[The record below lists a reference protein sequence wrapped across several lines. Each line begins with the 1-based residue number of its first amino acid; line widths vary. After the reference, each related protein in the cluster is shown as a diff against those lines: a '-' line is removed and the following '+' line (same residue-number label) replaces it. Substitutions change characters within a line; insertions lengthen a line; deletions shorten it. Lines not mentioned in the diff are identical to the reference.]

1 MMKVERKDQTVAE
14 ERTWTTVVGTTQA
27 LLPVPHVHTHA
38 KSQNDSHGITEWLR
52 LAETSSRNTQS
63 RVLRTMHI
71 ITYCT
76 LHTYHHLSHLFTKSC
91 SATVNSNRDCNLLVS
106 NSELVKFPWIY
117 VLLCNHLVANCI
129 AYTFAITGLIRLTS
143 LCLSDL

>member
-1 MMKVERKDQTVAE
+1 MYCEQFTYTRSHFEALTNPSVAE
-14 ERTWTTVVGTTQA
+14 APEVLFQRKRPLEVIW
-27 LLPVPHVHTHA
+27 PSPC
-38 KSQNDSHGITEWLR
+38 
-52 LAETSSRNTQS
+52 SSRNTQS
-63 RVLRTMHI
+63 RVPRTMHI
-71 ITYCT
+71 ITYRT